1 MHNLFCQLY
10 IGIPEQRKIVN
21 ELLNIDFPKEKRTE
35 FGKHLGIP
43 SEDLYD
49 IELQAIDKDDSKRA
63 ALTEMICYWY
73 ERKRTPTLAAI
84 MDILEHKMD
93 MDLAWYKDRMR
104 KGTVSQ
110 LGSCVKEEDFD
121 ELIGALGLNLVDTSK
136 LAKKLNIKE
145 AVDYEPHSYDK
156 TRSQLQDLLKTWII
170 NEKENATWG
179 LLIRK
184 MISIDLEAAKKIKAM
199 RCGSNFNSIYFN

>member
-1 MHNLFCQLY
+1 M
-10 IGIPEQRKIVN
+10 N
-21 ELLNIDFPKEKRTE
+21 ELLNIHFPKEKRAE

-49 IELQAIDKDDSKRA
+49 IELRALNKDDPKRA

-93 MDLAWYKDRMR
+93 TDLAWYKDRMR

-121 ELIGALGLNLVDTSK
+121 ELIGALGLNLVNTSK
-136 LAKKLNIKE
+136 LAKELNME

-156 TRSQLQDLLKTWII
+156 TRSQLQDLLKAWIS

-179 LLIRK
+179 LLIK
-184 MISIDLEAAKKIKAM
+184 KIITIDLEAATKIKAM
-199 RCGSNFNSIYFN
+199 RCGSSTTFNSICYLL